1 MNTNNDYISRKEN
14 HAKAIYS
21 ITPFT
26 LLDYPNKTACI
37 LWFAGC
43 NMRCV
48 YCYNPAI
55 VLGKGKIDFSEVIQF
70 LQKRKHLLDGVVFS
84 GGECTLHK
92 NLDDYI
98 QQIKEMGYEVKID
111 TNGSSP
117 RVIERLLHKNLIDYV
132 ALDFKSTNNKF
143 EQITRTK
150 LFENFQETLRILNK
164 ANTSFEVRTTIHS
177 DLLMNE
183 DIQKMIHYLENEN
196 YKGTYFLQ
204 QFVNNTETIGKI
216 KNSKSIHFESNLKSN
231 LKIEIR
237 N

>member
-1 MNTNNDYISRKEN
+1 MNTNNDYISQKLN
-14 HAKAIYS
+14 HDQVIFS

-48 YCYNPAI
+48 YCYNPEI
-55 VLGKGKIDFSEVIQF
+55 VVGKGKIPFSEVLLF

-92 NLDDYI
+92 NIDSYI
-98 QQIKEMGYEVKID
+98 EEIKQMGFEIKID

-117 RVIERLLHKNLIDYV
+117 KVIERLLQKNLINYV
-132 ALDFKSTNNKF
+132 SLDFKSTHNKF
-143 EQITRTK
+143 ESITK
-150 LFENFQETLRILNK
+150 SNLFNNFQESLRILNK
-164 ANTSFEVRTTIHS
+164 GQIPFEIRTTIHS
-177 DLLMNE
+177 DLLVE
-183 DIQKMIHYLENEN
+183 SDIQKMINYLENEN
-196 YKGTYFLQ
+196 YKGTYYLQ
-204 QFVNNTETIGKI
+204 QFVNNTETLGHIQ
-216 KNSKSIHFESNLKSN
+216 NSKVIHITKKLKSR
-231 LKIEIR
+231 LKIELR